1 MLSVSGCRGIT
12 GASLTADVAARFVR
26 AFVAR
31 LRAGRARADALTVVF
46 GRDGRAG
53 ADTLRDAV
61 VGALAFTGC
70 RVVDLDVATTPT
82 IGVMADHLRAD
93 GGLVLTAS
101 HNPAEWNGLKCLVV
115 RPGPRGGAH
124 APGAAEA
131 SEIIRL
137 FHEGGGASAG
147 RSAAS
152 AGPGAVERRSDAAQ
166 IHVDRVLRA
175 VERVAP
181 LSAIRSKRF
190 RVAVDSVNCSGAEGA
205 RLLLDA
211 LGCDVTRLHADG
223 TGVFPHP
230 AEPTRDNLVGLC
242 DAVKGLGADV
252 GFAQDPD
259 ADRLAILDE
268 RGSYI
273 GEEYTLVFAAMALAQ
288 AGGNSGGSV
297 AANLS
302 TSRMLDDVAK
312 ESGSRV
318 IRSAVGEANVA
329 EAMAREGCEIG
340 GEGNGGVIWPE
351 VVWIRDSLGAMALT
365 LALMTR
371 EAKRISGLVAS
382 TPSYVIDKR
391 KAPVR
396 SGLASAAADAL
407 AARFASE
414 PSARID
420 RQDGVRIDLGVGEAA
435 RWLHVRAS
443 NTEPIMRLIAEA
455 RDASLAAALLDEAAG
470 VIARL
475 A

>member
-12 GASLTADVAARFVR
+12 GVSLTADVAARFVR

-31 LRAGRARADALTVVF
+31 LRAGRAADAALTIVF

-53 ADTLRDAV
+53 ADALRDAV
-61 VGALAFTGC
+61 VGALAGAGC

-115 RPGPRGGAH
+115 RPAPRGGAH
-124 APGAAEA
+124 APGAVEA

-147 RSAAS
+147 RSAAP
-152 AGPGAVERRSDAAQ
+152 AGPGAVERRSDAAPV
-166 IHVDRVLRA
+166 HVDRVLRA
-175 VERVAP
+175 VEKVAP
-181 LSAIRSKRF
+181 VSAIRAKRF

-211 LGCDVTRLHADG
+211 LGCDATRLHADG

-230 AEPTRDNLVGLC
+230 PEPTRDNLVGLC
-242 DAVKGLGADV
+242 DAVKGLRADV

-273 GEEYTLVFAAMALAQ
+273 GEEYTLVFAAMALALK
-288 AGGNSGGSV
+288 GGAV

-312 ESGSRV
+312 ASGSRV
-318 IRSAVGEANVA
+318 IRSAVGEANVV
-329 EAMAREGCEIG
+329 EAMAREGCSIG

-371 EAKRISGLVAS
+371 EQKRVSELVVS

-396 SGLASAAADAL
+396 PGLASAAADAL
-407 AARFASE
+407 ASRFASE

-420 RQDGVRIDLGVGEAA
+420 RQDGVRIDLGEGAAA

-455 RDASLAAALLDEAAG
+455 RDASFASALLDEAQR
-470 VIARL
+470 VIERC
-475 A
+475 